1 MKRAAIV
8 LVVLR
13 LVAIS
18 VVVFVPRVTRAYQ
31 LARARARW
39 DRCGMQ
45 SYTWTISGGG
55 FLVGGG
61 PVEIGGPGRS
71 VRLGHARGPGGPR
84 SGLRSYPRTVP
95 ELFDRIADATGADGY
110 AVTYDDRCGFPQTVS
125 VDPSRNATDDEFGFQ
140 VLNLRPST

>member
-1 MKRAAIV
+1 
-8 LVVLR
+8 
-13 LVAIS
+13 
-18 VVVFVPRVTRAYQ
+18 
-31 LARARARW
+31 
-39 DRCGMQ
+39 MQ
-45 SYTWTISGGG
+45 SYTWTIAGGA

-61 PVEIGGPGRS
+61 SVEIE
-71 VRLGHARGPGGPR
+71 VRDDRFVSATLPR
-84 SGLRSYPRTVP
+84 SELGGYPRTVP

>member
-71 VRLGHARGPGGPR
+71 VRLGHARGPGGSAFRAAELSPDRPR
-84 SGLRSYPRTVP
+84 AVRSHR
-95 ELFDRIADATGADGY
+95 RRDGY
-110 AVTYDDRCGFPQTVS
+110 AVTYDERCGFPHTVS